1 MSIFFQLLMLLL
13 VWKPSPNNT
22 HIVCIY

>member
-1 MSIFFQLLMLLL
+1 MSIFFQLLMSLL
-13 VWKPSPNNT
+13 VWQPSPNNT